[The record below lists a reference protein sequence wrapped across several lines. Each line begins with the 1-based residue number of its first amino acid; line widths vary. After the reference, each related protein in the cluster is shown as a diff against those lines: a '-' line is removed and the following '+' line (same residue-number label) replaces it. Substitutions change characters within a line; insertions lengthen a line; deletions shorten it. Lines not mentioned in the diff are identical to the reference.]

1 MKYDRGIPAI
11 VFHFIYCRVSRFH
24 SYLNSA
30 SEILK
35 QYKGAEPFSS
45 FLKKFFSLQKKFGSR
60 DRKEIAQLCYSYFR
74 LGKDFTEL
82 ETSDR
87 MLTGLFLCATGPNEI
102 ISALK
107 PGWSE
112 KISLPIPDK
121 LNCLS
126 PIHPDLSIFPWK
138 NKLSEGID
146 FSLFNQSFLVQPNLF
161 LRARPGLK
169 EIVIEKLKKRGYQE
183 LATLFPGWKQ
193 GPEPAGLPPDGEAGN
208 RLWVRLIGDHCIELP
223 NSSRIEEI
231 TELDKEV
238 VVQDYN
244 SQCIAEYF
252 EMVRPGRSDHFKIW
266 DCCAGSGGKSILA
279 KDVLGDI
286 KLTVSDIRESIISN
300 LKKRFQKAGISNF
313 SGMIIDLSASGSRF
327 PAPPPGSRHSTSS
340 YDLILC
346 DAPCTGSG
354 TWSRT
359 PEQLYFFEET
369 VIDQYASLQKKIVS
383 NAMPALAPGGYFLYL
398 TCSVFKKENEA
409 IVEFIKEE
417 FHLTLV
423 KMELLNGY
431 DKKADT
437 MFAALFTTSAV

>member
-1 MKYDRGIPAI
+1 
-11 VFHFIYCRVSRFH
+11 VSRFH

-35 QYKGAEPFSS
+35 QYNGKEPFSS

-74 LGKDFTEL
+74 LGKDFPEL
-82 ETSDR
+82 ETAER
-87 MLTGLFLCATGPNEI
+87 ILTGLFLCATGPNEI
-102 ISALK
+102 ISTLK
-107 PGWSE
+107 PEWSE
-112 KISLPIPDK
+112 KISLPLFDK

-126 PIHPDLSIFPWK
+126 PIRHTLSIFLWK
-138 NKLSEGID
+138 NQLSEGIN

-161 LRARPGLK
+161 LRVRPGF
-169 EIVIEKLKKRGYQE
+169 EHIVIEKLKHSGYSV
-183 LATLFPGWKQ
+183 LASRPSSRKEGS
-193 GPEPAGLPPDGEAGN
+193 EPAAFPPEGEGGN
-208 RLWVRLIGDHCIELP
+208 QRWMRLIGDDCVELP
-223 NSSRIEEI
+223 NSSGIEEI
-231 TELDKEV
+231 IELDKEA

-244 SQCIAEYF
+244 SQFIAEYF

-286 KLTVSDIRESIISN
+286 DLTVSDIRESILIN
-300 LKKRFQKAGISNF
+300 LKKRFQKAGISNYK
-313 SGMIIDLSASGSRF
+313 SMVKDLTAPDSR
-327 PAPPPGSRHSTSS
+327 PAWPAGRLPPPA

-359 PEQLYFFEET
+359 PEQLYFFEEN

-383 NAMPALAPGGYFLYL
+383 NAMPALAPGGYFLYI

-409 IVEFIKEE
+409 IVEFIREK

-423 KMELLNGY
+423 KMEILKGY

-437 MFAALFTTSAV
+437 MFAALFTSSAA

>member
-1 MKYDRGIPAI
+1 M
-11 VFHFIYCRVSRFH
+11 
-24 SYLNSA
+24 
-30 SEILK
+30 ET
-35 QYKGAEPFSS
+35 AE
-45 FLKKFFSLQKKFGSR
+45 R
-60 DRKEIAQLCYSYFR
+60 I
-74 LGKDFTEL
+74 
-82 ETSDR
+82 
-87 MLTGLFLCATGPNEI
+87 LTGLFLCATGPNEI

-112 KISLPIPDK
+112 NISLPIPDK

-138 NKLSEGID
+138 NQLSEGID

-161 LRARPGLK
+161 LRSRPGLE
-169 EIVIEKLKKRGYQE
+169 EIVIEKLKKRGYNE
-183 LATLFPGWKQ
+183 VARSPEFGVFPVERWFLNQ
-193 GPEPAGLPPDGEAGN
+193 
-208 RLWVRLIGDHCIELP
+208 RWMRLIGDVCVELP

-231 TELDKEV
+231 IELDKEA

-244 SQCIAEYF
+244 SQRIAEYF

-279 KDVLGDI
+279 KDLLGDI
-286 KLTVSDIRESIISN
+286 DLTVSDIRESILIN
-300 LKKRFQKAGISNF
+300 LKKRFQMAGINNYS
-313 SGMIIDLSASGSRF
+313 SRIIDLSASVSSL
-327 PAPPPGSRHSTSS
+327 PPPGSHLSTSS

-383 NAMPALAPGGYFLYL
+383 NAMPALAPGGYFLYI
-398 TCSVFKKENEA
+398 TCSVFKNENEA
-409 IVEFIKEE
+409 IVEFIKEK

-423 KMELLNGY
+423 KMELLKGY